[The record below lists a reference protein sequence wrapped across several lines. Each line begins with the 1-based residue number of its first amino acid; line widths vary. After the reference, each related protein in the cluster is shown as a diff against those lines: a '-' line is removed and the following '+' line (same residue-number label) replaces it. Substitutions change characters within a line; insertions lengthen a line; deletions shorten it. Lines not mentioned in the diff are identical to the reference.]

1 MGLQVAR
8 RHRISVSLW
17 IYWDCIDTVGMG
29 DIALCYLGAGELAF
43 LDILALNL
51 YPSDEFDTGCQ
62 LGVWVHGVRGLGPTG
77 KAVYAG
83 FGRLWKLRFSGCKV
97 VLGDMR
103 ETLYR
108 NLAQASSPW
117 AAHGRI
123 VSPILPCSPGSS
135 HKALCRNRH

>member
-1 MGLQVAR
+1 MGFQVAR
-8 RHRISVSLW
+8 RHGISVSLW

-51 YPSDEFDTGCQ
+51 YPSDEFHTGRQ
-62 LGVWVHGVRGLGPTG
+62 LGVWVYRVRGLGLTG

-103 ETLYR
+103 ETSYR
-108 NLAQASSPW
+108 NLSSRT
-117 AAHGRI
+117 GQFSI
-123 VSPILPCSPGSS
+123 GSS
-135 HKALCRNRH
+135 LKDSVANTPLLPWLLP